1 MKTQIAYPKV
11 MLVGRTNVGKSTI
24 FNRLTQ
30 HKRSIVFEREGVTRD
45 YIQEIV
51 TWDKKQFQLIDSGGL
66 SFGRNKDDIGQR
78 VQKQVLDLLS
88 QADLLLF
95 VCDCKNGLTQEDM
108 HIANILRKSK
118 NKIILLLN
126 KADNQQLTEDRLPE
140 FYTLGIKTILPV
152 SGVHSIGM
160 GSLLDTIITNIP
172 EPREIEQET
181 PKYKVTIIGRPNV
194 GKSSLMNLLIQHERS
209 IISNVAG
216 TTREAINE
224 TVYCCND
231 LIELT
236 DTAGVRRPRKID
248 DSLEQLMIQSS
259 LMAIKE
265 SDIVLAMIDASE
277 GKIADQELKLLFYA
291 YEQKKMVIVLIN
303 KTDLLNDY
311 TRQTLEQSLDE
322 YQFVLKKM
330 PVIQISCLTKKNVN
344 KIFNEIQRV
353 WKRCQQTFD
362 PIKLDEI
369 IVQELSTRPLYHK
382 KNALRIQRIE
392 PVNAPTP
399 TFKLVVNYPE
409 WFGATELGCIENI
422 LRKHYDLS
430 GCPVSFRLA
439 KGE

>member
-24 FNRLTQ
+24 FNRLSQ
-30 HKRSIVFEREGVTRD
+30 QKRSIVFEREGVTRD
-45 YIQEIV
+45 YIQDLV
-51 TWDKKQFQLIDSGGL
+51 VWDKKPFLLIDSGGL
-66 SFGRNKDDIGQR
+66 SFERNRDDIDQR
-78 VQKQVLDLLS
+78 VQKQVLDLLG

-95 VCDCKNGLTQEDM
+95 VCDCKNGLTQADV

-118 NKIILLLN
+118 KPVLLLLN
-126 KADNQQLTEDRLPE
+126 KADNQNVSDEALPE
-140 FYTLGIKTILPV
+140 FYTLGFKTILPV
-152 SGVHSIGM
+152 SGIHSIGI
-160 GSLLDTIITNIP
+160 GALLDTIIANIP
-172 EPREIEQET
+172 EPREIETQE
-181 PKYKVTIIGRPNV
+181 PQYKVVIIGRPNV

-216 TTREAINE
+216 TTREAIKE

-248 DSLEQLMIQSS
+248 DSLEQLMVQSS

-265 SDIVLAMIDASE
+265 ADIVLAMIDASE

-303 KTDLLNDY
+303 KTDLLEEY
-311 TRQTLEQSLDE
+311 TSQTLEQSLDE
-322 YQFVLKKM
+322 YEFILKKM
-330 PVIQISCLTKKNVN
+330 PLIRISCLTKKNVN

-353 WKRCQQTFD
+353 WQRCQQSFD
-362 PIKLDEI
+362 PIELDEI
-369 IVQELSTRPLYHK
+369 IVQELATRPLYHK
-382 KNALRIQRIE
+382 KNALRVQRIE
-392 PVNAPTP
+392 PVATQTP

-409 WFGATELGCIENI
+409 WFGSTELGCIENI

-430 GCPVSFRLA
+430 GCPISFRLV